1 VWPALPTLPLLC
13 SLRISSPAA
22 SITPF
27 SLSYRPLT
35 PNIHPYKPL
44 ILTCSLTARIIAN
57 VPPRF
62 GDGAPIPS
70 AAVVMAIPRAR
81 NEIPPSSPPLRRVKT
96 LRGGQDPRL
105 HWVNTNSLRD
115 TGFSGNRLATV
126 QPGSSLYGG
135 TGGSHLYP
143 WNPSGEYIFTHGRE
157 HSISRSYV
165 DMSSESRE
173 HISDEERSSKSRP
186 SLGNFG

>member
-1 VWPALPTLPLLC
+1 VWPALPLLC

-27 SLSYRPLT
+27 SLSYRSLT

-81 NEIPPSSPPLRRVKT
+81 NEIPPSLPPPRHIKES
-96 LRGGQDPRL
+96 RGGQDPRW

-115 TGFSGNRLATV
+115 TDFSGNRLATV
-126 QPGSSLYGG
+126 KPASSLYGG

-143 WNPSGEYIFTHGRE
+143 RNPSGDYMFTHGRK
-157 HSISRSYV
+157 HSVSRSNV

-173 HISDEERSSKSRP
+173 HISNEERSSKSRP
-186 SLGNFG
+186 LLGNFG